1 MHRYVINILCK
12 IISCKIFVLL
22 EIDICGIPGIK
33 VKFYRNEKICVHIQW
48 TRKTDVN
55 RDSSR
60 EETNW
65 FYKYLIL
72 ASHRVKDVISKYLYK
87 IRN

>member
-33 VKFYRNEKICVHIQW
+33 VKFHRNEKNLCAYSMD
-48 TRKTDVN
+48 KKN
-55 RDSSR
+55 RCKQGP
-60 EETNW
+60 
-65 FYKYLIL
+65 F
-72 ASHRVKDVISKYLYK
+72 
-87 IRN
+87 